1 MNKYPLFF
9 FFIGIVLL
17 FGCERDDICAESTPT
32 TPNAIITFYDV
43 ANQGTLKS
51 VAGLRVLGEGQS
63 SPVSTVNVVTTDSIA
78 IPLRTN
84 MSTTT
89 FIFHKNYSVDDNGTP
104 DDESDDIIGGNPDT
118 ITITY
123 DPDEIYVSRACGFKT
138 IFRNFSIT
146 LLDDGDN
153 WIQTLT
159 NVSEN
164 LTIENEEQ
172 AHINITH

>member
-1 MNKYPLFF
+1 
-9 FFIGIVLL
+9 
-17 FGCERDDICAESTPT
+17 
-32 TPNAIITFYDV
+32 
-43 ANQGTLKS
+43 
-51 VAGLRVLGEGQS
+51 
-63 SPVSTVNVVTTDSIA
+63 
-78 IPLRTN
+78 
-84 MSTTT
+84 
-89 FIFHKNYSVDDNGTP
+89 DDNGTP

-146 LLDDGDN
+146 LIDDGDN
-153 WIQTLT
+153 WIQTFA